1 MSLQLARGAEGAP
14 VRGEHEHAD
23 APVLLDAGEVLAQHR
38 DVAAL
43 DAVVV
48 ARPVEPDGRA
58 GAHDGEDGPGVSACP
73 AGSSLGMADTLLEE
87 VPGLQIG
94 CAAGAGSPR
103 RTLKRDDFSSNRHSA
118 LAS

>member
-1 MSLQLARGAEGAP
+1 MPLQLARGAEGAP

-58 GAHDGEDGPGVSACP
+58 GARDGEDGRARRLGLPGGRFARHGRHP
-73 AGSSLGMADTLLEE
+73 A
-87 VPGLQIG
+87 
-94 CAAGAGSPR
+94 
-103 RTLKRDDFSSNRHSA
+103 
-118 LAS
+118 